1 LNSRIKTYNITKM
14 ILDRS

>member
-1 LNSRIKTYNITKM
+1 MLALSWDDLKM